1 MSTARDERNILRFRI
16 HAASRVLVVIAGP
29 NGAGKSTFVQE
40 ILQPLEIALVNP
52 DALARVLFP
61 DAPPV
66 AAYEAARA
74 ADLVRADLIERG
86 ISFCMVTVFS
96 DPEGAKVEFLRD
108 AQQRGYTVMLIFIG
122 LDDSDLSLGRVV
134 RRVQKGGHDVPDDKL
149 RSRFPRTLANLANA
163 LTFVDY
169 AMVYDNSSGEE
180 PYRLVAE
187 LQKGDVVRRG
197 TTQPDWWTSV
207 RAKR

>member
-1 MSTARDERNILRFRI
+1 MSTAADERNILRFRI
-16 HAASRVLVVIAGP
+16 HAATRVLVVVAGP
-29 NGAGKSTFVQE
+29 NGAGKSTFVQDV
-40 ILQPLEIALVNP
+40 LQPLEITLVNP
-52 DALARVLFP
+52 DALARALFP
-61 DAPPV
+61 DAPPI

-74 ADLVRADLIERG
+74 ADLVRGDLIERG
-86 ISFCMVTVFS
+86 VSFCMETVFS

-149 RSRFPRTLANLANA
+149 KSRFPRTLANLANA

-180 PYRLVAE
+180 PYRFVAE
-187 LQKGDVVRRG
+187 LHNGKIVRRG
-197 TTQPDWWTSV
+197 TTQPDWWTSL
-207 RAKR
+207 RAKP

>member
-1 MSTARDERNILRFRI
+1 MSTASDERNILRFRI

-86 ISFCMVTVFS
+86 VSFCMETVFS

-187 LQKGDVVRRG
+187 LQNGDVVRRG
-197 TTQPDWWTSV
+197 TTQPDWWTSL

>member
-86 ISFCMVTVFS
+86 ISFCMETVFS